1 MTTDHMTAVLI
12 EMILNS
18 SKDIDEVYEQF
29 CYEHPHES
37 KEALKDAWEYV
48 LTNLPELN

>member
-1 MTTDHMTAVLI
+1 MSTDQMTAILI

-18 SKDIDEVYEQF
+18 SKDIDEVYDQF
-29 CYEHPHES
+29 CYENPHAS

-48 LTNLPELN
+48 LTTLPELN